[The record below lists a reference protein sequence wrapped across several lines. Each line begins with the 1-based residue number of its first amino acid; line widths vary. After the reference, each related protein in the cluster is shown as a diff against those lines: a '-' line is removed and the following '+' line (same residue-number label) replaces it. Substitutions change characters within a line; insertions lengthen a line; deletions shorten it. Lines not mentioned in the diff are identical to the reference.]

1 MTFTKP
7 LASLIPGLVSLSL
20 VGRSVQMIPK
30 DFGKKKKK
38 SNKKMIGGFT
48 DIMIGT
54 TMLKPISTSVAAL

>member
-1 MTFTKP
+1 MTFVKP
-7 LASLIPGLVSLSL
+7 VANLIPGLVSLSL

-30 DFGKKKKK
+30 DFKKKK
-38 SNKKMIGGFT
+38 STKKMIGGFT

>member
-1 MTFTKP
+1 MTFAKP
-7 LASLIPGLVSLSL
+7 VANLIPGLVALSL

-30 DFGKKKKK
+30 DFKKKKK
-38 SNKKMIGGFT
+38 STKKMIGGFT